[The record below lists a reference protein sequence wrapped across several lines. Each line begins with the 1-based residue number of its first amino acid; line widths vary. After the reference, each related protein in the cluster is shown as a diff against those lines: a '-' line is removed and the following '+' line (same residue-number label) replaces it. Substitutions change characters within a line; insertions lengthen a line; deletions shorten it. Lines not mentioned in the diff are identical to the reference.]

1 MERLIY
7 FIRRALRNMRQCLFL
22 CSVAIGTTAVALSI
36 IAFFAIVVLNVQQIT
51 ADWSRQVEIVAYL
64 DRVPDA
70 VTLQGL
76 QSKLLALP
84 EVEKIEY
91 TTSDEAFSQFRKR
104 LGNDADLL
112 DGVDSDILPASFK
125 IALKP
130 PFRNQAG
137 VDTVVARLQKD
148 VGLDDVKFGR
158 EWLEKFESFV
168 ALLKLGGA
176 VIGGFLLFAALFIV
190 SNTIRLT
197 QYARRDELEVMSL
210 VGATSMFIKTPFLIE
225 GAIQGAL
232 GGIAAIVCS
241 FVLFRLFLYE
251 SLSALL
257 LASGSGTIVFLPL
270 SFQWMFL
277 GAGVFLG
284 FFGSLMS
291 LRKLVRI

>member
-22 CSVAIGTTAVALSI
+22 CSVAIGTTAVALTI
-36 IAFFAIVVLNVQQIT
+36 IAFFAIVVLNVQQLT

-64 DRVPDA
+64 DTVPDA
-70 VTLQGL
+70 RTLQGL
-76 QSKLLALP
+76 HGKILALP
-84 EVEKIEY
+84 EVESVDY
-91 TTSDEAFSQFRKR
+91 TTPEQAFSQFRKR

-112 DGVDSDILPASFK
+112 SGVDPDILPASFE

-130 PFRNQAG
+130 LFRNQAG
-137 VDTVVARLQKD
+137 VDTVVTRLQKE
-148 VGLDDVKFGR
+148 VGLNDIKFGR

-232 GGIAAIVCS
+232 GGIAAIVGS

-251 SLSALL
+251 SLSSLL
-257 LASGSGTIVFLPL
+257 LASGSGAIAFLPL
-270 SFQWMFL
+270 SFQGL
-277 GAGVFLG
+277 LLSAGVFLG
-284 FFGSLMS
+284 LFGSLMS
-291 LRKLVRI
+291 LRKLVRV

>member
-7 FIRRALRNMRQCLFL
+7 FIRRALRNMRQCPFL
-22 CSVAIGTTAVALSI
+22 CSVAIGTAAVALTI
-36 IAFFAIVVLNVQQIT
+36 IAFFAIVVLNVQLLT
-51 ADWSRQVEIVAYL
+51 EHWSRQVEIVAYL
-64 DRVPDA
+64 DAVPDA
-70 VTLQGL
+70 KSLQGL
-76 QSKLLALP
+76 QAKILALP
-84 EVEKIEY
+84 EVESVDYVTRE
-91 TTSDEAFSQFRKR
+91 EAFSQFRKR

-112 DGVDSDILPASFK
+112 NGVDADILPASME

-137 VDTVVARLQKD
+137 VDGVVSRLQKE
-148 VGLDDVKFGR
+148 VGLKDLKFGR

-197 QYARRDELEVMSL
+197 QYARRDELEVMGL

-232 GGIAAIVCS
+232 GGIIAIVGS
-241 FVLFRLFLYE
+241 FALFRLFLHE
-251 SLSALL
+251 GLSSLL
-257 LASGSGTIVFLPL
+257 LASGSGAIVFLPL
-270 SFQWMFL
+270 SFQGL
-277 GAGVFLG
+277 LLAAGVFLG
-284 FFGSLMS
+284 LFGSLMS

>member
-22 CSVAIGTTAVALSI
+22 CSVAIGTTAVALTMV
-36 IAFFAIVVLNVQQIT
+36 AFFAIVVLNVQQLT
-51 ADWSRQVEIVAYL
+51 AHWSRQVEIVAYL
-64 DRVPDA
+64 DTVPDA
-70 VTLQGL
+70 KALQALQEKILGL
-76 QSKLLALP
+76 Q
-84 EVEKIEY
+84 EVENVEY
-91 TTSDEAFSQFRKR
+91 TTREQAFNQFKTR

-112 DGVDSDILPASFK
+112 GGVDADILPASFD

-137 VDTVVARLQKD
+137 VDTVVNRLRNE
-148 VGLDDVKFGR
+148 VGLKDLKFGR

-197 QYARRDELEVMSL
+197 QYARRDELEVMGL

-225 GAIQGAL
+225 GAIQGGL
-232 GGIAAIVCS
+232 GGVIAITGS
-241 FVLFRLFLYE
+241 FILFRLFLHE
-251 SLSALL
+251 GLSSLL
-257 LASGSGTIVFLPL
+257 LASGSGAIVFLPL
-270 SFQWMFL
+270 SFQGMLL

-284 FFGSLMS
+284 LFGSLMS
-291 LRKLVRI
+291 LRKLVRV

>member
-7 FIRRALRNMRQCLFL
+7 FIRRALRNMRQCPFL
-22 CSVAIGTTAVALSI
+22 CSVAIGTAAVALTI
-36 IAFFAIVVLNVQQIT
+36 IAFFAIVVLNVQLLT
-51 ADWSRQVEIVAYL
+51 EHWSRQVEIVAYL
-64 DRVPDA
+64 DAVPDA
-70 VTLQGL
+70 KSLQGL
-76 QSKLLALP
+76 QAKILALP
-84 EVEKIEY
+84 EVESVDYITRE
-91 TTSDEAFSQFRKR
+91 EAFSQFRKR

-112 DGVDSDILPASFK
+112 NGVDADILPASME

-137 VDTVVARLQKD
+137 VDGVVSRLQKE
-148 VGLDDVKFGR
+148 VGLKDLKFGR

-197 QYARRDELEVMSL
+197 QYARRDELEVMGL

-232 GGIAAIVCS
+232 GGIIAIVGS
-241 FVLFRLFLYE
+241 FALFRLFLHE
-251 SLSALL
+251 GLSSLL
-257 LASGSGTIVFLPL
+257 LASGSGAIVFLPL
-270 SFQWMFL
+270 SFQGL
-277 GAGVFLG
+277 LLAAGVFLG
-284 FFGSLMS
+284 LFGSLMS